1 MCKFLEVSYK
11 RVPYERF
18 CYGDITQF
26 FLSNFVFNFFFSIV
40 ETIHFKCLILNHTQG
55 DDMTLKNQLINK
67 SNLDS
72 GDPRSRNEARIC

>member
-1 MCKFLEVSYK
+1 MKDSVMVILLNF
-11 RVPYERF
+11 F
-18 CYGDITQF
+18 CQISC
-26 FLSNFVFNFFFSIV
+26 LIFFFSIV